1 MFCTVL
7 HNLKSPTNVGMI
19 VRSHVAFGGRE
30 VVFVDYELPWQ
41 FKKGSQAFSRRLE
54 RLCEI
59 VTLETDDEFFAWA
72 RQHRYRTT
80 ALEIGERGA
89 PIATFEP
96 AAQTALIV
104 GNQATGLSER
114 VLSRCDFQVYIPQ
127 FGQAECLNV
136 AVACS
141 IGMYELTRRSAGMAN
156 VRGGTF
162 AARVDKSEPVAK
174 RED

>member
-30 VVFVDYELPWQ
+30 VVFVGYELPWQ

-72 RQHRYRTT
+72 RQHRYQTT
-80 ALEIGERGA
+80 ALEIGEHA
-89 PIATFEP
+89 VPITTFEP
-96 AAQTALIV
+96 PSHTALIV
-104 GNQATGLSER
+104 GNEAAGLSEA
-114 VLSRCDFQVYIPQ
+114 VLSRCDFRVFIPQ
-127 FGQAECLNV
+127 FGRAECLNV

-141 IGMYELTRRSAGMAN
+141 IGMYELTRNSPSMVRM
-156 VRGGTF
+156 RGGKF
-162 AARVDKSEPVAK
+162 AV
-174 RED
+174 REVKFGPIAE